1 MKNKIDINSSINK
14 LNETSSFISRHIG
27 SSDDQVNDCLGFLNY
42 KSLDQL
48 VMDTLPNQI
57 VLDVDVDLKE
67 SMSEDEAL
75 KYLQSIVSKNK
86 LYKNP
91 MLSKSICVIRNRT
104 LNLLYFF
111 FLSYI
116 SIRFSSDTLLK

>member
-1 MKNKIDINSSINK
+1 MKNKIDINSSINE

-75 KYLQSIVSKNK
+75 KYLQSIYWLWAEHIFYIPLKGQLKMHLLS
-86 LYKNP
+86 LYH
-91 MLSKSICVIRNRT
+91 
-104 LNLLYFF
+104 
-111 FLSYI
+111 
-116 SIRFSSDTLLK
+116 LKAQM